1 MPTVFLVVSVIG
13 VLFTLNA
20 FRPPRRP
27 EILSVAVFFAGWLTS
42 ELPVHHIVWQFVATV
57 IFAGLG
63 VVVFVIAFSLV
74 VRLAPLNLWKE
85 IGQERNIAAAILA
98 GAVALGLC
106 WIIAAT
112 MH

>member
-1 MPTVFLVVSVIG
+1 MTDIP
-13 VLFTLNA
+13 VLNGL
-20 FRPPRRP
+20 
-27 EILSVAVFFAGWLTS
+27 
-42 ELPVHHIVWQFVATV
+42 

-63 VVVFVIAFSLV
+63 VVVFIIAFSLV
-74 VRLAPLNLWKE
+74 VRLAPLDLWKE

-112 MH
+112 LH

>member
-1 MPTVFLVVSVIG
+1 MTDIPI
-13 VLFTLNA
+13 LNG
-20 FRPPRRP
+20 
-27 EILSVAVFFAGWLTS
+27 I
-42 ELPVHHIVWQFVATV
+42 

-63 VVVFVIAFSLV
+63 ILLFVVAFSLV

-85 IGQERNIAAAILA
+85 IAQERNVAAAILA
-98 GAVALGLC
+98 GAVALGIC